1 VKFNYLNFS
10 LFFFKFL
17 LFIFVF
23 KLNEMLLYNDNDLAN
38 HIAKFYVIDKR
49 KNSLEMMKDGFD
61 MADCLTVIIIK

>member
-1 VKFNYLNFS
+1 
-10 LFFFKFL
+10 
-17 LFIFVF
+17 
-23 KLNEMLLYNDNDLAN
+23 MLLYNDNDLAN